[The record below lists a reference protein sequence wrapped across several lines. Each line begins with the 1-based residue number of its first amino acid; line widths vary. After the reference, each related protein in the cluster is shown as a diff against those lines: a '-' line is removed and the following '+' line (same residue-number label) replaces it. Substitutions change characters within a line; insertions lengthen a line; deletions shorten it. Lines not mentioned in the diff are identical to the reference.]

1 MTITSGIS
9 NTSSE
14 NNNRGQNR
22 PELEQLLEL
31 LRVFHS
37 IDSEFPL
44 QYMICMIEI
53 AREEGISLT
62 TLAERTNLSLSTIS
76 RIVGALSNYRQ
87 NGQPFGLV
95 EIKISETERRRKE
108 LAMTPKGRAILNKAL
123 KLLNVTN

>member
-1 MTITSGIS
+1 
-9 NTSSE
+9 
-14 NNNRGQNR
+14 
-22 PELEQLLEL
+22 
-31 LRVFHS
+31 
-37 IDSEFPL
+37 
-44 QYMICMIEI
+44 MIEI

>member
-14 NNNRGQNR
+14 NGNRSQNR